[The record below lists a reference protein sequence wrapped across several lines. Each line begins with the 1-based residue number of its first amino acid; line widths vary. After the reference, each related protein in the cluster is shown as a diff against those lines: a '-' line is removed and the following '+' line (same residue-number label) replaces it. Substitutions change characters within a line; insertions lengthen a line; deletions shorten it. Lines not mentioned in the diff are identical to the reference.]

1 MGYIDFDGIRY
12 WDVRDQVNYKVQGVD
27 LEKYTIKSDCRFRND
42 SLEHKNGNMV
52 QAQQNKTDIETL

>member
-27 LEKYTIKSDCRFRND
+27 LEKYTIKSDYRFRND

-52 QAQQNKTDIETL
+52 QAQ

>member
-27 LEKYTIKSDCRFRND
+27 LEKYTVKSDCRFRND
-42 SLEHKNGNMV
+42 SLEHKKGNMV
-52 QAQQNKTDIETL
+52 QAQ